1 MSEKQNPSIRFK
13 GFTEYW
19 EQRKVSDYGDFYYGH
34 SCPKWS
40 VSENA
45 TTPCVRYGELYTK
58 FGTKINQVY
67 SYTNMPPEKLRFSK
81 GTEVLIPRVGED
93 PMDYNHCT
101 WLSLSNVAIGEMI
114 SVYNT
119 NQNPQFT
126 AIMFNATLQKQFAM
140 RVEGGSV
147 TNLYFEKL
155 KDIDISFPSMKEQ
168 CKITTYFSS
177 LDHLITLHEKKYN
190 RLVNIKKSMLE
201 KMFPRNG
208 EIIPEVR
215 FTEFTGNW
223 ERRKLGEIA
232 DKAVDNRGKTPPITE
247 NGTHPLIEVA
257 CLGNGSPDYSKVEK
271 YLDDNT
277 FNTMLRDYIKE
288 GDILFSTVGSIG
300 LVSLMDSNENA
311 VIAQNIIAFRAKEN
325 YDSSFLYA
333 MFSTEENQDKVM
345 RIVMGAVQPSI
356 KVSQL
361 VNVEYSVTDN
371 IDEQKALGKYFLV
384 FDHLIA
390 LQQQKLK
397 KLQNMKKACIEKMFV

>member
-67 SYTNMPPEKLRFSK
+67 SYTNIPPEKLRFSK
-81 GTEVLIPRVGED
+81 GTEVLIPRVGEN

-101 WLSLSNVAIGEMI
+101 WLSLSNIAIGEMI

-223 ERRKLGEIA
+223 EQRKLGEIA

>member
-81 GTEVLIPRVGED
+81 GTEVLIPRVGEN

-223 ERRKLGEIA
+223 EQRKLGEIA

-333 MFSTEENQDKVM
+333 MYSTEENQDKVM

-361 VNVEYSVTDN
+361 VNVEYSGTDN

>member
-101 WLSLSNVAIGEMI
+101 WLSLSNIAIGEMI

-155 KDIDISFPSMKEQ
+155 KDIDISFPSIKEQ

-223 ERRKLGEIA
+223 EQRKLGEIA

-257 CLGNGSPDYSKVEK
+257 CLGNGSPDYSKIEK

>member
-1 MSEKQNPSIRFK
+1 MNEKQRPSIRFK

-19 EQRKVSDYGDFYYGH
+19 EQRKISDYGDFYYGY

-155 KDIDISFPSMKEQ
+155 KDIDISFPSIKEQ

-208 EIIPEVR
+208 EIVPEVR
-215 FTEFTGNW
+215 FAEFTGNW
-223 ERRKLGEIA
+223 EKRKLGEIA

-288 GDILFSTVGSIG
+288 GDILFATVGSIG
-300 LVSLMDSNENA
+300 LISLMDSNENA
-311 VIAQNIIAFRAKEN
+311 AIAQNVIAFRAKEN

-397 KLQNMKKACIEKMFV
+397 KLQNMKKACLEKMFV

>member
-81 GTEVLIPRVGED
+81 GTEVLIPRVGEN

-101 WLSLSNVAIGEMI
+101 WLSLSNIAIGEMI

-155 KDIDISFPSMKEQ
+155 KDIDISFPSIKEQ

-223 ERRKLGEIA
+223 ERHKLGEIA

>member
-1 MSEKQNPSIRFK
+1 MNEKQRPSIRFK

-19 EQRKVSDYGDFYYGH
+19 EQRKISDYGDFYYGH

-155 KDIDISFPSMKEQ
+155 KDIDISFPSIKEQ

-208 EIIPEVR
+208 EIVPEVR
-215 FTEFTGNW
+215 FAEFTGNW
-223 ERRKLGEIA
+223 EKRKLGEIA

-300 LVSLMDSNENA
+300 LISLMDSNENA
-311 VIAQNIIAFRAKEN
+311 EIAQNVIAFRAKEN

-397 KLQNMKKACIEKMFV
+397 KLQNMKKACLEKMFV

>member
-155 KDIDISFPSMKEQ
+155 KDIDISFPSIKEQ

-201 KMFPRNG
+201 KMFPRNK
-208 EIIPEVR
+208 EIVPEVR
-215 FTEFTGNW
+215 FAEFTGNW
-223 ERRKLGEIA
+223 EKRKLGEIA

-311 VIAQNIIAFRAKEN
+311 AIAQNIIAFRAKEN

-397 KLQNMKKACIEKMFV
+397 KLQNMKKACLEKMFV

>member
-1 MSEKQNPSIRFK
+1 MNEKQRPSIRFK

-19 EQRKVSDYGDFYYGH
+19 EQGKISDYGDFYYGH

-81 GTEVLIPRVGED
+81 GTEVLIPRVGEN

-155 KDIDISFPSMKEQ
+155 KDIDISFPSIKEQ

>member
-81 GTEVLIPRVGED
+81 GTEVLIPRVGEN

-101 WLSLSNVAIGEMI
+101 WLSLSNIAIGEMI

-155 KDIDISFPSMKEQ
+155 KDIDISFPSIKEQ

-201 KMFPRNG
+201 KMFPRNK
-208 EIIPEVR
+208 EIVPEVR
-215 FTEFTGNW
+215 FAEFTGNW
-223 ERRKLGEIA
+223 EKRKLGEIA

-300 LVSLMDSNENA
+300 LISLMDSNENA
-311 VIAQNIIAFRAKEN
+311 AIAQNVIAFRAKEN

-397 KLQNMKKACIEKMFV
+397 KLQNMKKACLEKMFV

>member
-81 GTEVLIPRVGED
+81 GTEVLIPRVGEN

-101 WLSLSNVAIGEMI
+101 WLSLSNIAIGEMI

-155 KDIDISFPSMKEQ
+155 KDIDISFPSIKEQ

>member
-81 GTEVLIPRVGED
+81 GTEVLIPRVGEN

-201 KMFPRNG
+201 KMFPRNK
-208 EIIPEVR
+208 EIVPEVR
-215 FTEFTGNW
+215 FAEFTGNW
-223 ERRKLGEIA
+223 EKRKLGEIA

-300 LVSLMDSNENA
+300 LISLMDSNENA
-311 VIAQNIIAFRAKEN
+311 AIAQNVIAFRAKEN

-397 KLQNMKKACIEKMFV
+397 KLQNMKKACLEKMFV

>member
-1 MSEKQNPSIRFK
+1 MNEKQRPSIRFK

-19 EQRKVSDYGDFYYGH
+19 EQRKISDYGDFYYGH

-155 KDIDISFPSMKEQ
+155 KDIDISFPSIKEQ

-177 LDHLITLHEKKYN
+177 LDHLITLYKKKYS

-208 EIIPEVR
+208 ETVPEVR
-215 FTEFTGNW
+215 FAEFTGNW
-223 ERRKLGEIA
+223 EKRKLGGIA

-300 LVSLMDSNENA
+300 LISLMDSNENA
-311 VIAQNIIAFRAKEN
+311 AIAQNVIAFRAKEN

-397 KLQNMKKACIEKMFV
+397 KLQNMKKACLEKMFV

>member
-1 MSEKQNPSIRFK
+1 MNEKQRPSIRFK

-19 EQRKVSDYGDFYYGH
+19 EQRKISDYGDFYYGH

-155 KDIDISFPSMKEQ
+155 KDIDISFPSIKEQ

-177 LDHLITLHEKKYN
+177 LDHLITLYKKKYS

-208 EIIPEVR
+208 ETVPEVR
-215 FTEFTGNW
+215 FAEFMGDW
-223 ERRKLGEIA
+223 ERRKLWEVVKYRNGKAHENDISEQGKYIVVNSKFVSTNGKVRKFSNKQIEPLFKNEIA
-232 DKAVDNRGKTPPITE
+232 FVLSDVPNGRAIARTFLVDKDDKYTLNQRIAGITPTE
-247 NGTHPLIEVA
+247 NICP
-257 CLGNGSPDYSKVEK
+257 Y
-271 YLDDNT
+271 YL
-277 FNTMLRDYIKE
+277 Y
-288 GDILFSTVGSIG
+288 V
-300 LVSLMDSNENA
+300 LMNRN
-311 VIAQNIIAFRAKEN
+311 
-325 YDSSFLYA
+325 
-333 MFSTEENQDKVM
+333 
-345 RIVMGAVQPSI
+345 
-356 KVSQL
+356 
-361 VNVEYSVTDN
+361 
-371 IDEQKALGKYFLV
+371 KYFLQFDDGV
-384 FDHLIA
+384 KQTNLSVNDVMEFEGYYPSSEEQHKIGAYFENLDHLIA
-390 LQQQKLK
+390 IYQQKVE
-397 KLQNMKKACIEKMFV
+397 KLQNMKKFCLKKMFV

>member
-45 TTPCVRYGELYTK
+45 TTPCVRYGERYTK

-81 GTEVLIPRVGED
+81 GTEVLIPRVGEN

-101 WLSLSNVAIGEMI
+101 WLSLSNIAIGEMI

-223 ERRKLGEIA
+223 EQRKLGEIA

>member
-1 MSEKQNPSIRFK
+1 MNEKQRPSIRFK

-19 EQRKVSDYGDFYYGH
+19 EQRKISDYGDFYYGH

-155 KDIDISFPSMKEQ
+155 KDIDISFPSIKEQ

-177 LDHLITLHEKKYN
+177 LDHLITLYKKKYS

-208 EIIPEVR
+208 EIVPEVR
-215 FTEFTGNW
+215 FAEFTGNW
-223 ERRKLGEIA
+223 EKRKLGEIA

-300 LVSLMDSNENA
+300 LISLMDSNENA
-311 VIAQNIIAFRAKEN
+311 AIAQNVIAFRAKEN

-397 KLQNMKKACIEKMFV
+397 KLQNMKKACLEKMFV

>member
-1 MSEKQNPSIRFK
+1 MNEKQRPSIRFK

-19 EQRKVSDYGDFYYGH
+19 EQGKISDYGDFYYGH

-81 GTEVLIPRVGED
+81 GTEVLIPRVGEN

-101 WLSLSNVAIGEMI
+101 WLSLSNIAIGEMI

-155 KDIDISFPSMKEQ
+155 KDIDISFPSIKEQ

-397 KLQNMKKACIEKMFV
+397 KLQNMKKACLEKMFV

>member
-1 MSEKQNPSIRFK
+1 MNKKQRPSIRFK

-19 EQRKVSDYGDFYYGH
+19 EQRKISDYGDFYYGH

-126 AIMFNATLQKQFAM
+126 AIMFNATLQKQFAI

-155 KDIDISFPSMKEQ
+155 KDIDISFPSIKEQ

-177 LDHLITLHEKKYN
+177 LDHLITLHKKKYN

-208 EIIPEVR
+208 EIVPEVR
-215 FTEFTGNW
+215 FAEFTGNW
-223 ERRKLGEIA
+223 EKHKLGEIA

-397 KLQNMKKACIEKMFV
+397 KLQNMKKACLEKMFV

>member
-1 MSEKQNPSIRFK
+1 MNEKQRPSIRFK

-19 EQRKVSDYGDFYYGH
+19 EQRKISDYGDFYYGH

-155 KDIDISFPSMKEQ
+155 KDIDISFPSIKEQ

-208 EIIPEVR
+208 EIVPEVR
-215 FTEFTGNW
+215 FAEFTGNW
-223 ERRKLGEIA
+223 EKRKLGEIA

-300 LVSLMDSNENA
+300 LISLMDSNENA
-311 VIAQNIIAFRAKEN
+311 AIAQNVIAFRAKEN

-397 KLQNMKKACIEKMFV
+397 KLQNMKKACLEKMFV

>member
-81 GTEVLIPRVGED
+81 GTEVLIPRVGEN

-101 WLSLSNVAIGEMI
+101 WLSLSNIAIGEMI

-126 AIMFNATLQKQFAM
+126 AIMFNATLQKQFAI

-155 KDIDISFPSMKEQ
+155 KDIDISFPSIKEQ

-177 LDHLITLHEKKYN
+177 LDHLITLHKKKYN

-208 EIIPEVR
+208 EIVPEVR
-215 FTEFTGNW
+215 FAEFTGNW
-223 ERRKLGEIA
+223 EQRKLEEIA

-300 LVSLMDSNENA
+300 LVSLMDSNENVA
-311 VIAQNIIAFRAKEN
+311 IAQNIIAFRAKEN

-397 KLQNMKKACIEKMFV
+397 KLQNMKKACLEKMFV

>member
-1 MSEKQNPSIRFK
+1 MGEKQNPSIRFK

-223 ERRKLGEIA
+223 EQRKLGEIA

>member
-81 GTEVLIPRVGED
+81 GTEVLIPRVGEN

-101 WLSLSNVAIGEMI
+101 WLSLSNIAIGEMI

-155 KDIDISFPSMKEQ
+155 KDIDISFPSIKEQ

-201 KMFPRNG
+201 KMFPRNK
-208 EIIPEVR
+208 EIVPEVR
-215 FTEFTGNW
+215 FAEFTGNW
-223 ERRKLGEIA
+223 EKRKLGEIA

-300 LVSLMDSNENA
+300 LISLMDSNENA
-311 VIAQNIIAFRAKEN
+311 AQNVIAFRAKEN

-397 KLQNMKKACIEKMFV
+397 KLQNMKKACLEKMFV

>member
-155 KDIDISFPSMKEQ
+155 KDIDISFPSIKEQ

-201 KMFPRNG
+201 KMFPRNK
-208 EIIPEVR
+208 EIVPEVR
-215 FTEFTGNW
+215 FAEFTGNW
-223 ERRKLGEIA
+223 EKRKLGEIA

-300 LVSLMDSNENA
+300 LISLMDSNENA
-311 VIAQNIIAFRAKEN
+311 AIAQNVIAFRAKEN

-397 KLQNMKKACIEKMFV
+397 KLQNMKKACLEKMFV

>member
-1 MSEKQNPSIRFK
+1 MTEKQKPSIRFK

-19 EQRKVSDYGDFYYGH
+19 EQRKISDYGDFYYGH

-155 KDIDISFPSMKEQ
+155 KDIDISFPSIKEQ

-208 EIIPEVR
+208 EIVPEVR
-215 FTEFTGNW
+215 FAEFTGNW
-223 ERRKLGEIA
+223 EKRKLGEIA

-300 LVSLMDSNENA
+300 LISLMDSNENA
-311 VIAQNIIAFRAKEN
+311 AIAQNVIAFRAKEN

-397 KLQNMKKACIEKMFV
+397 KLQNMKKACLEKMFV

>member
-1 MSEKQNPSIRFK
+1 MNEKQRPSIRFK

-19 EQRKVSDYGDFYYGH
+19 EQRKISDYGDFYYGH

-155 KDIDISFPSMKEQ
+155 KDIDISFPSIKEQ

-208 EIIPEVR
+208 EIVPEVR
-215 FTEFTGNW
+215 FAEFTGNW
-223 ERRKLGEIA
+223 EKRKLGGIA

-300 LVSLMDSNENA
+300 LISLMDSNENA
-311 VIAQNIIAFRAKEN
+311 AIAQNVIAFRAKEN

-397 KLQNMKKACIEKMFV
+397 KLQNMKKACFEKMFV

>member
-1 MSEKQNPSIRFK
+1 
-13 GFTEYW
+13 
-19 EQRKVSDYGDFYYGH
+19 
-34 SCPKWS
+34 
-40 VSENA
+40 SENA

-81 GTEVLIPRVGED
+81 GTEVLIPRVGEE

-155 KDIDISFPSMKEQ
+155 KDIDISFPSIKEQ

-208 EIIPEVR
+208 EIVPEVR
-215 FTEFTGNW
+215 FAEFTGNW
-223 ERRKLGEIA
+223 EKRKLGEIA

-300 LVSLMDSNENA
+300 LISLMDSNENA
-311 VIAQNIIAFRAKEN
+311 AIAQNVIAFRAKEN

-397 KLQNMKKACIEKMFV
+397 KLQNMKKACLEKMFV

>member
-81 GTEVLIPRVGED
+81 GTEVLIPRVGEN

-101 WLSLSNVAIGEMI
+101 WLSLSNIAIGEMI

-223 ERRKLGEIA
+223 EQRKLGEIA

>member
-1 MSEKQNPSIRFK
+1 MNEKQRPSIRFK

-19 EQRKVSDYGDFYYGH
+19 EQRKISDYGDFYYGH

-155 KDIDISFPSMKEQ
+155 KDIDISFPSIKEQ

-208 EIIPEVR
+208 EIVPEVR
-215 FTEFTGNW
+215 FAEFTGNW
-223 ERRKLGEIA
+223 EKRKLGEIA

-300 LVSLMDSNENA
+300 LISLMDSNENA
-311 VIAQNIIAFRAKEN
+311 AIAQNVIAFREKEN
-325 YDSSFLYA
+325 NDSGFLYA

-397 KLQNMKKACIEKMFV
+397 KLQNMKKACLEKMFV

>member
-126 AIMFNATLQKQFAM
+126 AIMFNARLQKQFAM

-223 ERRKLGEIA
+223 EQRKLGEIA

>member
-1 MSEKQNPSIRFK
+1 MTEKQKPSIRFK

-19 EQRKVSDYGDFYYGH
+19 EQRKISDYGDFYYGH

-81 GTEVLIPRVGED
+81 GTEVLIPRVGEE

-155 KDIDISFPSMKEQ
+155 KDIDISFPSIKEQ

-208 EIIPEVR
+208 EIVPEVR
-215 FTEFTGNW
+215 FAEFTGNW
-223 ERRKLGEIA
+223 EKRKLGEIA

-300 LVSLMDSNENA
+300 LISLMDSNENA
-311 VIAQNIIAFRAKEN
+311 AIAQNVIAFRAKEN

-397 KLQNMKKACIEKMFV
+397 KLQNMKKACLEKMFV

>member
-1 MSEKQNPSIRFK
+1 MNEKQRPSIRFK

-19 EQRKVSDYGDFYYGH
+19 EQRKISDYGDFYYGH

-155 KDIDISFPSMKEQ
+155 KDIDISFPSIKEQ

-208 EIIPEVR
+208 EIVPEVR
-215 FTEFTGNW
+215 FAEFTGNW
-223 ERRKLGEIA
+223 EKRKLGEIA

-288 GDILFSTVGSIG
+288 GDILFATVGSIG
-300 LVSLMDSNENA
+300 LISLMDSNENA
-311 VIAQNIIAFRAKEN
+311 AIAQNVIAFRAKEN

-397 KLQNMKKACIEKMFV
+397 KLQNMKKACLEKMFV

>member
-1 MSEKQNPSIRFK
+1 MNEKQRPSIRFK

-19 EQRKVSDYGDFYYGH
+19 EQRKISDYGDFYYGH

-155 KDIDISFPSMKEQ
+155 KDIDISFPSIKEQ

-177 LDHLITLHEKKYN
+177 LDHLITLYKKKYS

-208 EIIPEVR
+208 ETVPEVR
-215 FTEFTGNW
+215 FAEFTGNW
-223 ERRKLGEIA
+223 EKRKLGEIA

-300 LVSLMDSNENA
+300 LISLMDSNENA
-311 VIAQNIIAFRAKEN
+311 AIAQNVIAFRAKEN

-397 KLQNMKKACIEKMFV
+397 KLQNMKKACLEKMFV

>member
-19 EQRKVSDYGDFYYGH
+19 EQHKVSDYGDFYYGH

-223 ERRKLGEIA
+223 EQRKLGEIA

>member
-155 KDIDISFPSMKEQ
+155 KDIDISFPSIKEQ

-223 ERRKLGEIA
+223 ERHKLGEIA

>member
-1 MSEKQNPSIRFK
+1 MNEKQRPSIRFK

-19 EQRKVSDYGDFYYGH
+19 EQRKISDYGDFYYGH

-81 GTEVLIPRVGED
+81 GTEVLIPRVGEE

-155 KDIDISFPSMKEQ
+155 KDIDISFPSIKEQ

-208 EIIPEVR
+208 EIVPEVR
-215 FTEFTGNW
+215 FAEFTGNW
-223 ERRKLGEIA
+223 EKRKLGEIA

-300 LVSLMDSNENA
+300 LISLMDSNENA
-311 VIAQNIIAFRAKEN
+311 AIAQNVIAFRAKEN

-397 KLQNMKKACIEKMFV
+397 KLQNMKKACLEKMFV

>member
-1 MSEKQNPSIRFK
+1 MTEKQKPSIRFK

-19 EQRKVSDYGDFYYGH
+19 EQRKISDYGDFYYGH

-155 KDIDISFPSMKEQ
+155 KDIDISFPSIKEQ

-201 KMFPRNG
+201 KMFPHNG
-208 EIIPEVR
+208 EIVPEVR
-215 FTEFTGNW
+215 FAEFTGNW
-223 ERRKLGEIA
+223 EKRKLGEIA

-300 LVSLMDSNENA
+300 LISLMDSNENA
-311 VIAQNIIAFRAKEN
+311 AIAQNVIAFRAKEN

-397 KLQNMKKACIEKMFV
+397 KLQNMKKACLEKMFV

>member
-1 MSEKQNPSIRFK
+1 MTEKQRPSIRFK

-19 EQRKVSDYGDFYYGH
+19 EQRKISEYGDFYYGH

-67 SYTNMPPEKLRFSK
+67 SYTNIPPEKLRFSK

-126 AIMFNATLQKQFAM
+126 AIMFNATLQKQFAI

-155 KDIDISFPSMKEQ
+155 KDIDISFPSIKEQ

-177 LDHLITLHEKKYN
+177 LDHLITLHKKKYN

-208 EIIPEVR
+208 EIVPEVR
-215 FTEFTGNW
+215 FAEFTGNW
-223 ERRKLGEIA
+223 EKHKLGEIA

-397 KLQNMKKACIEKMFV
+397 KLQNMKKACLEKMFV

>member
-1 MSEKQNPSIRFK
+1 MNEKQRPSIRFK

-19 EQRKVSDYGDFYYGH
+19 EQRKISDYGDFYYGH

-155 KDIDISFPSMKEQ
+155 KDIDISFPSIKEQ

-201 KMFPRNG
+201 KMFPHNG
-208 EIIPEVR
+208 EIVPEVR
-215 FTEFTGNW
+215 FAEFTGNW
-223 ERRKLGEIA
+223 EKRKLGEIA

-300 LVSLMDSNENA
+300 LISLMDSNENA
-311 VIAQNIIAFRAKEN
+311 AIAQNVIAFRAKEN

-397 KLQNMKKACIEKMFV
+397 KLQNMKKACLEKMFV

>member
-67 SYTNMPPEKLRFSK
+67 SYTNIPPEKLRFSK

-223 ERRKLGEIA
+223 EQRKLGEIA